1 MDFKVTSGREKG
13 IDVTAERKEV
23 KDSKQLQK
31 LSINQELNYCENIMF
46 LVIFHEI
53 VSP

>member
-1 MDFKVTSGREKG
+1 MDFKVTSGGEKG
-13 IDVTAERKEV
+13 IDVTAERKEA
-23 KDSKQLQK
+23 KDSEQLQK
-31 LSINQELNYCENIMF
+31 LSINQELNYCEHIMI

>member
-13 IDVTAERKEV
+13 IDVTAQRKEA
-23 KDSKQLQK
+23 KDSEQLRK
-31 LSINQELNYCENIMF
+31 LSITQELSYCENIMI
-46 LVIFHEI
+46 LLIFHEI